1 MIQRDR
7 QGFCRRP
14 LCIGCAQPA
23 VRVHECDHMVASC
36 FELAWPSDR
45 IERRRCANQA
55 RQRRSL
61 RDCQGLRGN
70 VEVGARCRAKPVRT
84 AAQVHLIEIPLK
96 NRILAIPV
104 LKLRGRD
111 CIPNLAHDRTTSS
124 GKVQL
129 RQLFGDRACAD
140 DHPSPSEIR
149 KTSTLQSRDVYP
161 AVVIEA
167 RVLCREHRITDNRR
181 KLLDAHRP
189 TADERSWDDR
199 PPILGNQTRPR
210 RQRSEPRRNIKG
222 QTQRVRQGTTQPN
235 IDWIQLHR
243 HDADDQRES
252 CAAPYP
258 LSTSTSSQ
266 TSCPS
271 PPRNTR
277 ACASTLKKRTPSAQR
292 THASRPS
299 RPTLA
304 SGTYLRRAGV
314 SSPSL
319 QRSRAH
325 SHCATSSPVR
335 TEWTMWLMSTRVGAV
350 EPTRERFT
358 GSGDRYLPVHARTA
372 KCRRA
377 FPCARQHRSRRPGKP
392 GPVFSE
398 CSSTGG
404 GEGLAG

>member
-124 GKVQL
+124 GKDQL

-140 DHPSPSEIR
+140 DHPSRPEIR

-243 HDADDQRES
+243 HDADDQREN

-258 LSTSTSSQ
+258 LPPPTFSQ

-277 ACASTLKKRTPSAQR
+277 ACSSTLKKRTPSAQR
-292 THASRPS
+292 THASRTS
-299 RPTLA
+299 RPTLRMRNLLAQGRGIQPLSPTEPSSLALRDEQPCENGVDHVADVDARWRGRANAREIHRIRWLVPPRPGAHSEVSARVSLRTAA
-304 SGTYLRRAGV
+304 SLSSARQTRAGI
-314 SSPSL
+314 L
-319 QRSRAH
+319 
-325 SHCATSSPVR
+325 
-335 TEWTMWLMSTRVGAV
+335 
-350 EPTRERFT
+350 
-358 GSGDRYLPVHARTA
+358 
-372 KCRRA
+372 
-377 FPCARQHRSRRPGKP
+377 
-392 GPVFSE
+392 
-398 CSSTGG
+398 
-404 GEGLAG
+404 